1 MVQEIITYLIVGAA
15 VIVAFLKIKKWFVK
29 KKKSTKTTNNTKVAQ
44 QNCADCSADCM
55 IRNSID
61 SQKDNGI
68 IICEKNNQ

>member
-15 VIVAFLKIKKWFVK
+15 VIVAFLKIKKWFVN
-29 KKKSTKTTNNTKVAQ
+29 KKKSTKSTNNTKVAQ
-44 QNCADCSADCM
+44 QSCADCSSDCM

-61 SQKDNGI
+61 SQKENGI